1 MTAATKLRFL
11 PLALAVHIT
20 LTVRLTPAAEN
31 WSRFRGPNGTGV
43 AEDADFP
50 DTWIDDD
57 YLWKIDLPGKGHS
70 SPIGWGEQI
79 FVTAGDPESGRLTLL
94 ALDAATGK
102 QAWSRTFDSPA
113 YRMHLQN
120 SLASSTPA
128 ADDRH
133 VYLAWASPESLQVV
147 ALSHDG
153 ARAWRRDLGPVD
165 FKHGFG
171 ASPIVVDDLVVM
183 PCDHSG
189 ESFVVALDSSTGV
202 VRWRTPRKPGIE
214 SYATPALVR
223 SDNGSTQIIVDSTA
237 EGMAA
242 LSPRDGRALWQLP
255 DLFVARCVASPLVIG
270 GLVIGTSGEGGNGRN
285 FAIVKPPEAG
295 DEAEVVR
302 ELRTSI
308 PQVITP
314 VAHRGLLFVWSD
326 RGVVTCC
333 DLEDSETKWTERVG
347 GRFAGSP
354 VVAGDTVYCMS
365 MEGEAVALAASE
377 QFNVLGRS
385 DLGEGSQATPAIHN
399 GRMYLRTETSLACL
413 PPESP

>member
-1 MTAATKLRFL
+1 
-11 PLALAVHIT
+11 V
-20 LTVRLTPAAEN
+20 AAEN
-31 WSRFRGPNGTGV
+31 WSRFRGPNGAGV
-43 AEDADFP
+43 AEDANFP
-50 DTWIDDD
+50 ATWIDDD
-57 YLWKIDLPGKGHS
+57 YLWRIALPGLGHS

-79 FVTAGDPESGRLTLL
+79 FVTACDPETGKLTLL
-94 ALDAATGK
+94 ACDAATGREAWK
-102 QAWSRTFDSPA
+102 QSFDSPA

-133 VYLAWASPESLQVV
+133 VYVAWASPESLQVV
-147 ALSHDG
+147 ALDHRDRG
-153 ARAWRRDLGPVD
+153 REVWRRNLGPID

-171 ASPIVVDDLVVM
+171 ASPIVHDGLVIM

-189 ESFVVALDSSTGV
+189 ESFIVALDGSTGD
-202 VRWRTPRKPGIE
+202 VRWRTPRESGTE
-214 SYATPALVR
+214 SYATPALVQAE
-223 SDNGSTQIIVDSTA
+223 DGSAQIIVDSTA

-242 LSPRDGRALWQLP
+242 LSPRDGSAIWRLP
-255 DLFVARCVASPLVIG
+255 DLFVARCVASPLVVD

-285 FAIVKPPEAG
+285 FAIVKPPASG
-295 DEAEVVR
+295 DEAKVVH
-302 ELRTSI
+302 ELKTSI

-333 DLEDSETKWTERVG
+333 DLETGETNWTERVG

-354 VVAGDTVYCMS
+354 VVAGGKIYCMS
-365 MEGEAVALAASE
+365 LEGEAVALAASD
-377 QFNVLGRS
+377 QYKLLGRS
-385 DLGEGSQATPAIHN
+385 NLGDGSQATPAVHN

-413 PPESP
+413 PSELP